1 MDMIPENPTL
11 MRRQQTIRILLDKKT
26 FFLVV

>member
-1 MDMIPENPTL
+1 MDMISENPTL
-11 MRRQQTIRILLDKKT
+11 MRCRQTIRMLLDKKT